1 MCAINCYCVKFQ
13 KLEGSLVSW
22 QRNFGSVGRQSYQ
35 VSNLLLSE
43 HTEIA
48 DVFPPI
54 YLYDFL
60 PCLIILTD

>member
-1 MCAINCYCVKFQ
+1 MEYHGI
-13 KLEGSLVSW
+13 L
-22 QRNFGSVGRQSYQ
+22 SVRKSGNPEI
-35 VSNLLLSE
+35 SNLLLSE

-60 PCLIILTD
+60 PYIILTD